1 MAAFKYLA
9 FDASGQQVAGIVD
22 SESARAARQVLRE
35 RGLFPTEVTDLARL
49 RSGPRRRLFRP
60 RLRDS
65 DLCLVTRQW
74 ATLLASGLTME
85 QSLSA
90 LIEQAENVVV
100 RDILA
105 GVRAEILAGHSLR
118 MALDQFAEQ
127 IPVIYRASVAAGE
140 KSGELSPI
148 MVQLADHLERR
159 QALRQKTLQALLY
172 PIIVASV
179 ALLVVIGLM
188 TYVVPSVVSVFQQGK
203 QSLPFLTRAMITLS
217 TLLREWGWLMAVI
230 AVGGGV
236 IARYA
241 FRDEELRRRWHS
253 RLMRAPF
260 VGRYLRT
267 LDSARFASTLSI
279 LVGSGVP
286 LLAALEAGREV
297 MILLPMRDAIAHAVG
312 RVREGMGLARAL
324 AQAGQF
330 PPLLI
335 HMIAS
340 GEATGQLS
348 ALLDRAAK
356 LQEADVENRTVVLTT
371 LMEPILLLSMGAVV
385 LLIVLA
391 VMQPIIEINQLIR

>member
-1 MAAFKYLA
+1 
-9 FDASGQQVAGIVD
+9 
-22 SESARAARQVLRE
+22 
-35 RGLFPTEVTDLARL
+35 
-49 RSGPRRRLFRP
+49 
-60 RLRDS
+60 
-65 DLCLVTRQW
+65 
-74 ATLLASGLTME
+74 
-85 QSLSA
+85 
-90 LIEQAENVVV
+90 
-100 RDILA
+100 
-105 GVRAEILAGHSLR
+105 
-118 MALDQFAEQ
+118 
-127 IPVIYRASVAAGE
+127 
-140 KSGELSPI
+140 
-148 MVQLADHLERR
+148 
-159 QALRQKTLQALLY
+159 
-172 PIIVASV
+172 
-179 ALLVVIGLM
+179 
-188 TYVVPSVVSVFQQGK
+188 
-203 QSLPFLTRAMITLS
+203 MITLS

-236 IARYA
+236 VARYA

-253 RLMRAPF
+253 RLMGAPF